1 MQFKVQ
7 YTLYAPEG
15 YLTSETHAVYFG
27 DADSAEVR
35 YNELSRAKQD
45 NGMKAFKVDLFIA
58 GYKPVADP
66 ATFFE
71 QFHME

>member
-27 DADSAEVR
+27 DADSAEAK
-35 YNELSRAKQD
+35 YNELKRAKQD
-45 NGMKAFKVDLFIA
+45 NGMKAYEVKLLIM
-58 GYKPVADP
+58 GYKPVAAP
-66 ATFFE
+66 AAFFE